1 MRPRLRRA
9 AARLRFWAERGVFI
23 ASVLALLAT
32 SKSKGWT
39 IHTTITGPTAP
50 AATKA
55 LALSIESSHDV
66 TIYSMALPP
75 TYGRGKE
82 APCLE
87 TFAVGVKR
95 TCLLPPGA
103 GVDGVEVHGPCSGG
117 CNDPCS
123 TPPGAYGKVE
133 SKEVDVSIDGET
145 KTMPASLPSHGKGFV
160 ASRFEVKASGSSF
173 IEVHLTV
180 VPRGGGK
187 TLFDENQACV
197 LDATSKHGVCTY
209 TVFDS
214 VLGGVHDVDVNV
226 EATGWDECTTPVCT
240 PPKIF
245 HIDSVK
251 VMP

>member
-1 MRPRLRRA
+1 MKRWRW
-9 AARLRFWAERGVFI
+9 WAERGVVV
-23 ASVLALLAT
+23 ASAFALLAT
-32 SKSKGWT
+32 SKAKGWT
-39 IHTTITGPTAP
+39 IHTSITGPTKP
-50 AATKA
+50 ATPAKA

-66 TIYSMALPP
+66 TVYSMSLPP

-87 TFAVGVKR
+87 TFVAGAKR

-103 GVDGVEVHGPCSGG
+103 TADGVEVHGPCSGG

-123 TPPGAYGKVE
+123 TPPSAYGKVE

-145 KTMPASLPSHGKGFV
+145 KTMPASLPSHGKGFI

-173 IEVHLTV
+173 IEAHLSI

-187 TLFDENQACV
+187 SLFDENQACE
-197 LDATSKHGVCTY
+197 LDITSKHAVCTY
-209 TVFDS
+209 TVYDS
-214 VLGGVHDVDVNV
+214 MLGSVHDVDVTV
-226 EATGWDECTTPVCT
+226 EATGWDECTAPGCT
-240 PPKIF
+240 PPKTF